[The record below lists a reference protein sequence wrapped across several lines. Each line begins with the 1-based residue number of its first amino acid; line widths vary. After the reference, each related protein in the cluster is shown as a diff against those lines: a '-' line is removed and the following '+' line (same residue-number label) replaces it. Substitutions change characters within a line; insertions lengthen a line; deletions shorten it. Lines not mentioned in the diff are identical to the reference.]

1 MPPSLRDILSSSW
14 TPWVVTWILLL
25 ILFLAATGHFSS
37 SQHDEL
43 AYAAASGKLAAADRS
58 QPLHMQLEA
67 TFPGPLKDTTI
78 ERWRDPVDGSVCYIY
93 LPIAVA
99 RSEGPNG
106 LVQYGAAN
114 IGSISCFA
122 GRSSF
127 LP

>member
-1 MPPSLRDILSSSW
+1 MAGIVSGISSSRW
-14 TPWVVTWILLL
+14 TPWVITWVLLCV
-25 ILFLAATGHFSS
+25 LFLVGTGRL
-37 SQHDEL
+37 SQSDEL
-43 AYAAASGKLAAADRS
+43 AYAAAEGKLAAADRS
-58 QPLHMQLEA
+58 QALHMRLEA
-67 TFPGPLKDTTI
+67 QFPGPLKDTTV

-114 IGSISCFA
+114 IGSISCFP
-122 GRSSF
+122 GRSSL

>member
-1 MPPSLRDILSSSW
+1 MAGVFRGVFASPW
-14 TPWVVTWILLL
+14 TPWILTWIL
-25 ILFLAATGHFSS
+25 ILVVFLFVTGRFSQS
-37 SQHDEL
+37 DEL
-43 AYAAASGKLAAADRS
+43 AYASASGRLSAADRS
-58 QPLHMQLEA
+58 QPLHMRLEA
-67 TFPGPLKDTTI
+67 EFPGPLKDTTI

-99 RSEGPNG
+99 HGEGPNG

-127 LP
+127 PP